1 MIISESI
8 KQVAESP
15 DRAIERIG
23 AKVGYSK
30 NQSDQCRNF
39 VLYLF
44 NNTAIV
50 VDLSTSEAAI
60 NLLIQIW
67 WTP

>member
-1 MIISESI
+1 MVISESI

-44 NNTAIV
+44 NNTANSDM
-50 VDLSTSEAAI
+50 VDSISVWI
-60 NLLIQIW
+60 
-67 WTP
+67 